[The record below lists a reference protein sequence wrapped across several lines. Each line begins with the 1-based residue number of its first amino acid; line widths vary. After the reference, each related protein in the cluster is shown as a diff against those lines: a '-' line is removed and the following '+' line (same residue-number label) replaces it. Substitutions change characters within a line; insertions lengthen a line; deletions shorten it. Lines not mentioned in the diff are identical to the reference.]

1 MSQTLTTE
9 RLVLRPWQLTD
20 AEDLYLYAKDPR
32 VGPIAGWPVHQ
43 SVEESAEIIK
53 NVFQQAHVF
62 AVELKETAQ
71 VVGCIGLL
79 IGEKSNFDIPEH
91 EGELAYW
98 IGVPHWGKGLIPE
111 AIREVMRYA
120 FQDVHLTKLWCG
132 YFDGNQQSKIAQ
144 EKCGFRYDHSTT
156 LQYFELIDE
165 HRIEH
170 LSCIEQGTWQAQIA
184 TQF

>member
-53 NVFQQAHVF
+53 NVFQQDHVF
-62 AVELKETAQ
+62 AVELKETGQ

-79 IGEKSNFDIPEH
+79 IGEKSNFDLPEH

-120 FQDVHLTKLWCG
+120 FENAKMNMLWCG
-132 YFDGNQQSKIAQ
+132 YFDGNSQSKVAQ
-144 EKCGFRYDHSTT
+144 EKCGFRYDHSTE
-156 LQYFELIDE
+156 LQYIELVDE

-170 LSCIEQGTWQAQIA
+170 LSCIDQATWQAQYA
-184 TQF
+184 V